1 MENPSRLA
9 RCSRDPRARMIGRL
23 CLGGDWACA
32 NGDLD
37 ALGDIAE
44 RLVRCSPEAMRGE
57 LTGLSACCRGEL
69 HQATVAWVKLKSRV
83 LRSAPPLS

>member
-9 RCSRDPRARMIGRL
+9 RHSRDPRARMIGRL

-37 ALGDIAE
+37 ALGDIAA
-44 RLVRCSPEAMRGE
+44 RLARCSPEAMRGE
-57 LTGLSACCRGEL
+57 LTRLAACCRGEL
-69 HQATVAWVKLKSRV
+69 HQATVAWVQLKNRA
-83 LRSAPPLS
+83 LRSASPMA